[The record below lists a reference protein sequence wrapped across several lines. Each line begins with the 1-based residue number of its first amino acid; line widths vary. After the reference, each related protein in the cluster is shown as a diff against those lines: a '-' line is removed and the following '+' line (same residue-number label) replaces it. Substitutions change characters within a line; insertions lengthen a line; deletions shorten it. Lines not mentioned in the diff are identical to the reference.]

1 MTYQPAPDT
10 SGTATFNAT
19 LTNNGSNVAPNINF
33 STQSF
38 TITVNF
44 VNHAPTFTLAGNQ
57 SVNENAPAQTVL
69 NFATNMSAGP
79 ANESSQ
85 TLVGFTVTQTG
96 STGNLTFTAPP
107 VVDVK
112 TGTLTYQ
119 PAPNTTGT
127 ATFNVTL
134 TDSGSGVAPNVNS
147 STQSFTISVSAINQ
161 PPTFTLAANPV
172 VNENAGPQTIPAFA
186 SALSVGPPSE
196 QGTQTLVGF
205 TIAQT
210 GVTGGLTFT
219 TAPAIDVTTGKL
231 TFQAA
236 PNSTGTAT
244 FTATL
249 TDSGSNVAPN
259 VNNSTQTFTITV
271 SLVNQPPTFNLA
283 GNPPAVNENAGTQTV
298 ANFATNM
305 SVGPAQRA
313 GDADAGRLYGHPNR
327 RHRRPDVHDA
337 AEH

>member
-1 MTYQPAPDT
+1 MP
-10 SGTATFNAT
+10 
-19 LTNNGSNVAPNINF
+19 
-33 STQSF
+33 
-38 TITVNF
+38 
-44 VNHAPTFTLAGNQ
+44 
-57 SVNENAPAQTVL
+57 

-107 VVDVK
+107 VIDVK

-161 PPTFTLAANPV
+161 PPTFTLAPNPV

-205 TIAQT
+205 TVAQT
-210 GVTGGLTFT
+210 GATGGLTFT

-283 GNPPAVNENAGTQTV
+283 GNPPAVNENAATQTV

-305 SVGPAQRA
+305 SVGPPSEQGTQTLVGFTVAQTGATGGLTFTTRA
-313 GDADAGRLYGHPNR
+313 G
-327 RHRRPDVHDA
+327 HRRDYRHSDL
-337 AEH
+337 